1 MRLQQGV
8 MRICHQSHQNLLY
21 LALVARYRRQRR
33 ARVKFHNSSGHT
45 FGVVIRV
52 RNSIPKLYGLGVSR
66 RELKSA
72 AQRGSAVKAA
82 FTLERFCPN
91 NSVAPVL
98 AIV

>member
-1 MRLQQGV
+1 MSQPEQ
-8 MRICHQSHQNLLY
+8 
-21 LALVARYRRQRR
+21 ALTTNGLKNRRRFGCTI
-33 ARVKFHNSSGHT
+33 ATATPS
-45 FGVVIRV
+45 GVVIRV
-52 RNSIPKLYGLGVSR
+52 RNSIPKLDGLGVSR

-91 NSVAPVL
+91 NSMAPVL

>member
-1 MRLQQGV
+1 
-8 MRICHQSHQNLLY
+8 
-21 LALVARYRRQRR
+21 
-33 ARVKFHNSSGHT
+33 
-45 FGVVIRV
+45 VVIRV
-52 RNSIPKLYGLGVSR
+52 RNSIPKLDGLGVSR

-91 NSVAPVL
+91 NSMAPVL